1 MALALAAARRKL
13 PPIDQPTQSDELQRL
28 SEAVGRAS
36 RVFSEVD
43 QAFQRATAG
52 QEHPEREALWR
63 RAAEFR
69 QIVDEVRSHAAAI
82 HDEERRRSARRW
94 AAVRDLLDHEAG
106 HPEAGHHPPPHGAD
120 GGSPEVARELEGALA
135 AAEERFK
142 AAQQAFTDLRAA
154 HQAGEPGDLEG
165 WRARVADFRTAMAEV
180 HELTDA
186 LRHPPPRPGG

>member
-1 MALALAAARRKL
+1 MALALAAPRRKL

-36 RVFSEVD
+36 RVFSAVD

-106 HPEAGHHPPPHGAD
+106 HPEAGHRPPPHG
-120 GGSPEVARELEGALA
+120 G
-135 AAEERFK
+135 
-142 AAQQAFTDLRAA
+142 
-154 HQAGEPGDLEG
+154 
-165 WRARVADFRTAMAEV
+165 
-180 HELTDA
+180 
-186 LRHPPPRPGG
+186 